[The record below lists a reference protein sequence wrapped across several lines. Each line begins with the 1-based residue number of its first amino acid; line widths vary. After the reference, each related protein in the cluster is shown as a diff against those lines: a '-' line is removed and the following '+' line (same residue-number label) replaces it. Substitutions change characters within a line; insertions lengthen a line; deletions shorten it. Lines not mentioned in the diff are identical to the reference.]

1 MSSTAK
7 VSVSV
12 PDEDLLRWA
21 KERSEKRGVSLSAV
35 FTEAVRLERQMEAR
49 RPTKYYSPHLRAYD
63 GLLSDRSVDENVKD
77 GGLHE
82 TLGRRGRRVAQ
93 PLGTLVRGG
102 QVMASR
108 LGAHGAR

>member
-49 RPTKYYSPHLRAYD
+49 RLFLEEVGAAGRPTPEEGAAIRAEWESGPNAEAQQHARAVAKTKPMRTRRD
-63 GLLSDRSVDENVKD
+63 TAAAKRTKLSRK
-77 GGLHE
+77 
-82 TLGRRGRRVAQ
+82 TR
-93 PLGTLVRGG
+93 
-102 QVMASR
+102 
-108 LGAHGAR
+108 